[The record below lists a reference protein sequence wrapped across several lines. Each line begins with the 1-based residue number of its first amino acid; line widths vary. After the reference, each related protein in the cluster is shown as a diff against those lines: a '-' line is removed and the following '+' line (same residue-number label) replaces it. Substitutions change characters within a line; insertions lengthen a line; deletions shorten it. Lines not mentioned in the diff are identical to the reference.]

1 MQTPSCLTLRQRKGR
16 RCMGM
21 HFPRNA
27 LQVIAVVF
35 ASTMCV
41 EAYSQSVNA
50 QTSVCQI
57 MGYSEKKVPRQ
68 VEVDADLYNVM
79 PHGIYLGDQ
88 RCAKR
93 LLQIDFHV
101 ENADA
106 SVAELQ
112 KFISSSMK
120 HGPLI
125 GSGHFLGMLMR
136 DHSSRRMY
144 LLVKSVQNL
153 RAKGWTPESL
163 NTPPSV
169 DVPDTLLHESSHV
182 ADSPKQP

>member
-1 MQTPSCLTLRQRKGR
+1 MLTV
-16 RCMGM
+16 
-21 HFPRNA
+21 F
-27 LQVIAVVF
+27 AVVF
-35 ASTMCV
+35 VSTV
-41 EAYSQSVNA
+41 SLEAYSQTLDA

-57 MGYSEKKVPRQ
+57 IGHPEKKVPRQ

-88 RCAKR
+88 RCSKR

-112 KFISSSMK
+112 KFISSSME

-125 GSGHFLGMLMR
+125 GSGRFLGMLTR
-136 DHSSRRMY
+136 DHSSKRMY
-144 LLVKSVQNL
+144 LLVKSVKNL

-169 DVPDTLLHESSHV
+169 DVPDTLLHESGH
-182 ADSPKQP
+182 ADPPKPQ

>member
-1 MQTPSCLTLRQRKGR
+1 
-16 RCMGM
+16 MGM

-57 MGYSEKKVPRQ
+57 MEHPEKKVPRQ

-88 RCAKR
+88 RCSKR

-112 KFISSSMK
+112 KFISSSME

-125 GSGHFLGMLMR
+125 GSGRFLGMLTR
-136 DHSSRRMY
+136 DRSSKRMY
-144 LLVKSVQNL
+144 LLVKSVKDL

>member
-1 MQTPSCLTLRQRKGR
+1 
-16 RCMGM
+16 M

-163 NTPPSV
+163 NPPPSV
-169 DVPDTLLHESSHV
+169 DIPDTLLHESGHV
-182 ADSPKQP
+182 ADPPKPQ

>member
-1 MQTPSCLTLRQRKGR
+1 
-16 RCMGM
+16 MGIR
-21 HFPRNA
+21 FPHNV
-27 LQVIAVVF
+27 LQVFAVVF

-57 MGYSEKKVPRQ
+57 MEHPEKKVPRQ
-68 VEVDADLYNVM
+68 IEVDADLYNVM

-88 RCAKR
+88 RCSKR

-112 KFISSSMK
+112 KFISISMK

-125 GSGHFLGMLMR
+125 GSGQFLGMLMR

-144 LLVKSVQNL
+144 LLVKSVKNL
-153 RAKGWTPESL
+153 RAEGWTPESL
-163 NTPPSV
+163 NPPPSV
-169 DVPDTLLHESSHV
+169 DIPDTLLHESGHV
-182 ADSPKQP
+182 DPPK